1 VGRYLERW
9 ARQLVKRGWRDG
21 VVGGSNVWLSVGAVV
36 WLFRLMWRKPAAKV
50 HVEELALGES
60 LLVSHVPAPPRT
72 RRDRRKAARREVKRA
87 ARQAKVEASRRY
99 ARAQAKVAAAETA
112 EQAKLERK
120 AARKHRCCRSARS
133 KSTKVVG
140 GSGGDVEAVS

>member
-1 VGRYLERW
+1 MGRYLERW

-72 RRDRRKAARREVKRA
+72 RRDKRKAARREVKRA
-87 ARQAKVEASRRY
+87 ARQAKVEASRY